1 MILIIISCDNIFIFI
16 NNNITDILSD
26 ILLSSFSS
34 FDFCSMRIELLR
46 KCHLQNPIIFSLR
59 MQFRAS
65 IKEMQ
70 SFLQD

>member
-1 MILIIISCDNIFIFI
+1 MMIAPCNNLFISIDYD
-16 NNNITDILSD
+16 ITDILSD
-26 ILLSSFSS
+26 ILLSSFGS
-34 FDFCSMRIELLR
+34 FDFRSMRIELLR